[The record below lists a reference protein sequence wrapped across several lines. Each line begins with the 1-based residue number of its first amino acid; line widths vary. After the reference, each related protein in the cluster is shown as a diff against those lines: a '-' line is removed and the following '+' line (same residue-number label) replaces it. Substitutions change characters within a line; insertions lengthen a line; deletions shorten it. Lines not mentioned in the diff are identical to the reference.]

1 MDLEA
6 EGARK
11 YGLRDIL
18 ASSRGLSWRG
28 LAADLRRHP
37 AGELPAFQPTHL
49 EIGIAVACHAECV
62 VTRRGDSLWQRTQV
76 EPGIVWLC
84 PSGVLEEDIRI
95 SHWHDVLHLYLPAE
109 RFSQHSEARGGAAVH
124 PDCIRYLGGL
134 NDELIRK
141 GGASLVAEIRA
152 PTSSG
157 RLLAE
162 GVAVAL
168 TSRIAEQY
176 ASGVRRGA
184 SVPPRHKLTELR
196 LRRVL
201 QYMAEHLEDDIG
213 LDELAAVGGLSVFHF
228 TRMFANR
235 MGMPPHRYL
244 GQMRLE
250 RAKTLLALGR
260 LSLAE
265 ISCACRFSSQPNFS
279 RAFRRATGTSP
290 LAYRIE
296 VRK

>member
-11 YGLRDIL
+11 YGLRDVL
-18 ASSRGLSWRG
+18 ASSRDLSWRG

-37 AGELPAFQPTHL
+37 AGELPTFQPTHL

-84 PSGVLEEDIRI
+84 PSGVLEEDIQI

-109 RFSQHSEARGGAAVH
+109 RFAQYSEAQGGAGVY
-124 PDCIRYLGGL
+124 PDCVRYLGGL
-134 NDELIRK
+134 NDELLRK
-141 GGASLVAEIRA
+141 AGESLLVGMRM

-162 GVAVAL
+162 SVAL
-168 TSRIAEQY
+168 AVTARIAERY
-176 ASGVRRGA
+176 AGGVRRGDA
-184 SVPPRHKLTELR
+184 VRPRHMLAEHR
-196 LRRVL
+196 LHRVL

-213 LDELAAVGGLSVFHF
+213 LDDLAVVAGLSAFHF
-228 TRMFANR
+228 NRMFANR
-235 MGMPPHRYL
+235 IGMPPHRYL

-250 RAKTLLALGR
+250 RAKTLLSLGR
-260 LSLAE
+260 LSLSE
-265 ISCACRFSSQPNFS
+265 IAFACHFSSQPNFS

-290 LAYRIE
+290 LAYRNE
-296 VRK
+296 ASR

>member
-6 EGARK
+6 EGVRK
-11 YGLRDIL
+11 YGRRDVL
-18 ASSRGLSWRG
+18 ASSRDLSWRG

-49 EIGIAVACHAECV
+49 EIGIAVACHSECV

-76 EPGIVWLC
+76 EPGTVWLC

-109 RFSQHSEARGGAAVH
+109 RFAQHSESRGGGAVH
-124 PDCIRYLGGL
+124 SDCIRYLGGF
-134 NDELIRK
+134 NDEFLRR
-141 GGASLVAEIRA
+141 GGELLVAEMRA

-168 TSRIAEQY
+168 TARIAEQY

-184 SVPPRHKLTELR
+184 SVPLRQMLTEHR

-213 LDELAAVGGLSVFHF
+213 LDDLAAMASLSVFHF
-228 TRMFANR
+228 TRMFASR
-235 MGMPPHRYL
+235 TGMPPHRYL

-250 RAKTLLALGR
+250 RAKTLLALGQM
-260 LSLAE
+260 SIAE

-290 LAYRIE
+290 LVYRNE
-296 VRK
+296 ARK

>member
-11 YGLRDIL
+11 YGVRDVL
-18 ASSRGLSWRG
+18 ATSRDLAWRG
-28 LAADLRRHP
+28 IAADLRRHP

-95 SHWHDVLHLYLPAE
+95 SHWHDVLHLYLPTE
-109 RFSQHSEARGGAAVH
+109 RFAQHSETRGGAAVH

-134 NDELIRK
+134 NDELLRK
-141 GGASLVAEIRA
+141 GGASLVAEMRA

-168 TSRIAEQY
+168 TARIAEQY

-184 SVPPRHKLTELR
+184 SVLPRHMLTEHR

-201 QYMAEHLEDDIG
+201 QYMVEHLEDDIG
-213 LDELAAVGGLSVFHF
+213 LDDLAAVAGLSVFHF

-296 VRK
+296 ARQ